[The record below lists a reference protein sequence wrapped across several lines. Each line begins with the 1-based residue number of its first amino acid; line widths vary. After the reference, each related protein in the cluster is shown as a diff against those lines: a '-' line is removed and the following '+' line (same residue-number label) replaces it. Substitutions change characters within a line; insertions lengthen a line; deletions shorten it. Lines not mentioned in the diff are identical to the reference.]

1 MEQIY
6 GRLVAIICVATVVS
20 PRFYMLQKLLYML
33 IIFEFYY

>member
-6 GRLVAIICVATVVS
+6 GRLVAIIYVVTVVS
-20 PRFYMLQKLLYML
+20 PRFYMLQKLFYML